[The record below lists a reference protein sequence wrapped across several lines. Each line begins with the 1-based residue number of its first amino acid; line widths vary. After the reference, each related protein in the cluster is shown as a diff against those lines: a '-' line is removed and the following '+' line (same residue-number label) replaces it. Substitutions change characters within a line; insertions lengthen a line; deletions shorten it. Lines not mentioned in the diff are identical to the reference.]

1 MSLTAFLASRQRCGK
16 LPKKGIR
23 KNNGEEL
30 LDESD
35 NILNMSSQVWFF
47 YGQEKKEQSTEKS
60 GMEAMSQRM
69 LDLQKE
75 TYDIVCD
82 MHHDIRPIIHEKM
95 DIERCGKLP
104 KKGVRKN
111 SVEELLN
118 ESDDILYMS
127 SQVWWCT
134 LQSVIPRA
142 IWDLPLTQQASLQLA
157 SRRQRTIIIYPYRQ
171 IWFQDK
177 SYLNSCLL
185 RPNNDTRFSEP
196 TVGKVLL
203 KERSMYTEDHDF
215 WLCVV
220 PLFSLSFLFN
230 FFIILA
236 LTYLNRIVMEARNT
250 NNSSIEEAK
259 KSRMVLPFQPL
270 SLTFNHMNDYVDM
283 PVFLTLSSEPS
294 EPNPL
299 SSSCKLNLDMDTTR
313 STDPDRQVIS
323 MQPDEDSASQKWS
336 NHV

>member
-95 DIERCGKLP
+95 DIEVVYPTICNPTSYMGSAINSAGKP
-104 KKGVRKN
+104 PTCQ
-111 SVEELLN
+111 
-118 ESDDILYMS
+118 S
-127 SQVWWCT
+127 SPAWCT

-236 LTYLNRIVMEARNT
+236 LTYLNPLGDSRSVISDDGKSIVMEARNT

-283 PVFLTLSSEPS
+283 PVVS
-294 EPNPL
+294 N
-299 SSSCKLNLDMDTTR
+299 
-313 STDPDRQVIS
+313 IS
-323 MQPDEDSASQKWS
+323 
-336 NHV
+336 